1 MAKRGHGQA
10 KRKSRKGSAVQKLLL
25 TAAFQCAAYA
35 IAIAACAVLTLHSDA
50 QAKHDFYRIIG
61 ALALAAF
68 CSSYAAAR
76 TRKRLGLFTGFLSTL
91 PMHLVLLTVSL
102 LLGRFCF
109 DWTLLISFAT
119 LSLVSMLG
127 GVLAVNRREEPPMAA
142 VKQ

>member
-10 KRKSRKGSAVQKLLL
+10 KRKGRKGSAAQKLLL
-25 TAAFQCAAYA
+25 TAAFQCVAYSVA
-35 IAIAACAVLTLHSDA
+35 VIACAVLTLHSDA
-50 QAKHDFYRIIG
+50 QAKHDFYRFIG

-76 TRKRLGLFTGFLSTL
+76 TRKRLGLLTGFLSTL
-91 PMHLVLLTVSL
+91 PMHLVLLSVSL
-102 LLGRFCF
+102 LLGRFRF
-109 DWTLLISFAT
+109 DWTVLISLIT

-127 GVLAVNRREEPPMAA
+127 GVLAVNRREEPQMAA